1 MPPAPP
7 RNGNPDTRHSIP
19 VGWALTSSTPPG
31 YGGSRFS
38 GRQRI
43 QMAVVVCLACAFVLN
58 VAGLMF
64 GHHSPPPPPNSYDSQ
79 GDKIINAAS
88 ELAVSNVVA
97 SAETLAGG
105 PRITS
110 FANVSL
116 LDLQKANHAAHL
128 QPGVVTGLGN
138 ISVDLCA
145 DTAACTS
152 VEVAARANRNGTCW
166 LARAK
171 ASLDAPVTTS
181 YGWTSRSRNCTA
193 GSPGDPTIPTSGWR
207 ATEPVWSG

>member
-1 MPPAPP
+1 MWSSRSNPASPYHRAAAVITHVGCPGDRLDFRSGYVLSIASQMPPAPP

-88 ELAVSNVVA
+88 ELAVSMSSPRRKPWLVDPA
-97 SAETLAGG
+97 SRPLPTYPFWIFRRRTMRLICNPE
-105 PRITS
+105 
-110 FANVSL
+110 SL
-116 LDLQKANHAAHL
+116 
-128 QPGVVTGLGN
+128 
-138 ISVDLCA
+138 
-145 DTAACTS
+145 
-152 VEVAARANRNGTCW
+152 
-166 LARAK
+166 
-171 ASLDAPVTTS
+171 
-181 YGWTSRSRNCTA
+181 
-193 GSPGDPTIPTSGWR
+193 
-207 ATEPVWSG
+207 PVWAIFQSTCVQTQPPARQ